1 MKGAAQTEME
11 ALKAASREPC
21 GHSGEHWLEKVVGME
36 SPVWTQGPRED
47 EQEMGVEPGDWTCL
61 GHGAWLAHFTWLSQ
75 KEEEEDKK
83 EEKGEA
89 AGRIWGC
96 THLSEQLED
105 F

>member
-1 MKGAAQTEME
+1 
-11 ALKAASREPC
+11 
-21 GHSGEHWLEKVVGME
+21 
-36 SPVWTQGPRED
+36 
-47 EQEMGVEPGDWTCL
+47 MGVEPGDWTCL